1 MVGMLIFSV
10 VTTSHAHLRW
20 WCNGEHAHLQCGNH
34 IGGVMVGMLIFS
46 VVTTSVV

>member
-10 VTTSHAHLRW
+10 VTTSV
-20 WCNGEHAHLQCGNH
+20 CNGGHAHLQCGNH
-34 IGGVMVGMLIFS
+34 IGGVMVSMLIFS

>member
-10 VTTSHAHLRW
+10 VTTSHAHLQ
-20 WCNGEHAHLQCGNH
+20 CGNHIGGGHAHLQCGNH
-34 IGGVMVGMLIFS
+34 IGGVMVLIFS